1 MKRNQGNFASKR
13 SPRDGGQTIIN
24 LVLTILLVI
33 CIVPIIYILALSFSS
48 STAISTGQ
56 VSLIPRM
63 LTLAAYEYSLGKP
76 EFLHSLWVSIQRVL
90 LGCSISL
97 VFTVLAAFPLSRGK
111 DRFPMGTFYS
121 WLFII
126 TMLFSGGL
134 VPTYMIILKL
144 KMIDTIWAL
153 VIPGAVT
160 AYNLLLTLNFF
171 RSVPKE
177 IDEAAEVDGAGY
189 WRLLFSIYIP
199 LSKTVIATTTL
210 FNFVTHWNSWFDG
223 LMYMNS
229 SANYPLQTYLQSL
242 VVDTTTNLVYAG
254 SLKNADLLNDKNI
267 KAAQIVL
274 AAIPIVLVYPWLQ
287 KYFTKGMMIGSI
299 KG

>member
-1 MKRNQGNFASKR
+1 MCI
-13 SPRDGGQTIIN
+13 RD
-24 LVLTILLVI
+24 
-33 CIVPIIYILALSFSS
+33 S

-63 LTLAAYEYSLGKP
+63 PTLAAYEYSLSKP
-76 EFLHSLWVSIQRVL
+76 EFLNSLWVSVKRVA

-97 VFTVLAAFPLSRGK
+97 IFTVMAAFPLSREK
-111 DRFPMGTFYS
+111 SRFPMGSFYS

-134 VPTYMIILKL
+134 VPTYMVILKL
-144 KMIDTIWAL
+144 KMLDTIWAL

-171 RSVPKE
+171 RSVPRE
-177 IDEAAEVDGAGY
+177 IDEAAEMDGAGY
-189 WRLLFSIYIP
+189 WRTLFSIYIP

-210 FNFVTHWNSWFDG
+210 FNFVTHWNAWFDG

-229 SANYPLQTYLQSL
+229 SSNYPLQTYLQSL
-242 VVDTTTNLVYAG
+242 VVDTNTNLVYAG
-254 SLKNADLLNDKNI
+254 ALKNADVLNDKNI

-287 KYFTKGMMIGSI
+287 KYFTKGIMVGSI

>member
-1 MKRNQGNFASKR
+1 MKRKHDKYVPRRAPR
-13 SPRDGGQTIIN
+13 SGGQKIIN
-24 LVLTILLVI
+24 LVLTILLII
-33 CIVPIIYILALSFSS
+33 CIVPIIHIIALSFSS

-63 LTLAAYEYSLGKP
+63 PTLAAYEYSLSKP
-76 EFLHSLWVSIQRVL
+76 EFLNSLWMSIKRVV

-97 VFTVLAAFPLSRGK
+97 IFTVLAAFPLSRDK
-111 DRFPMGTFYS
+111 TRFPMGSVYS

-126 TMLFSGGL
+126 TMLFSGGI

-153 VIPGAVT
+153 VLPGAVT

-189 WRLLFSIYIP
+189 WRMLFSIYIP

-229 SANYPLQTYLQSL
+229 SSKYPLQTYLQSL
-242 VVDTTTNLVYAG
+242 VVDTTTNFVYAG

-287 KYFTKGMMIGSI
+287 KYFTKGIMIGSI